1 MNEQLPDDVFEER
14 VRGAFRGAD
23 QPAMPASI
31 RMTVERVRADDRV
44 PAPGGTRRRVVI
56 AGLVG
61 VAALVAAVVGL
72 SLSSGTAPRI
82 LPSGLPV
89 SSGPSIT
96 PGPSVI
102 AASGVITTQPWAGT
116 FVPSA
121 IAAVDDTHLVL
132 VGATGD
138 GIGDG
143 VAAMSDDS
151 GRGWLVRRLG
161 VPALDGVTAAGSTIW
176 ATTTC
181 SADAPLGCEGRFVV
195 NTAGDTSWQLS
206 PTTGLWHPTLLN
218 PTHGWAVSP
227 LDLRAPSLLAVTAD
241 GGTTWT
247 RAKAPCRETAPGA
260 IAVEFGSAESGW
272 AACVG
277 DTSTGS
283 QAKEL
288 LGTSDAGATWSVL
301 SAVSQDD
308 TTAAIGSIPLSGQ
321 LGGISMRTG
330 GHGWLW
336 TDRGLYA
343 TADGGRTWTIAGW
356 ASSDFSTVVESAAF
370 VGDDA
375 GYAIIRD
382 SSLGFGLTVVRTA
395 DGGKTWVDLQS
406 WPLIVHQ
413 APSTSLKPEVTRSA
427 GFATASTGWA
437 LTDRGL
443 HLTNDGGQT
452 WQTAGPPVDYADG
465 APTGA
470 SFSDAQHGWV
480 ISQDTFTSALTL
492 WTTANDPSTWSRTTL
507 PQVPIPAEAMGDA
520 RIVRIDALH
529 AVIDVRG
536 GMPNGFLDGLLVTAD
551 GGATWTAPEM
561 RSATSGADGITG
573 DPAFVDPQTGWL
585 AGGAPGTRLWTTRD
599 GGDSWTLQHLAVPA
613 GFVENQG
620 GFVGGPRFFNRTTGV
635 LVRSYETDA
644 SSILV
649 IYTTSDGGRTWRPTT
664 GANPRASSFSFVTP
678 TDWIAWDSSNGRF
691 WRSIDSGKTWSE
703 PIDAIGLPADASPT
717 MTDPDHG
724 WTLSAPQRTI
734 YVTSNGGSTWAK
746 AGPFSAA
753 P

>member
-1 MNEQLPDDVFEER
+1 
-14 VRGAFRGAD
+14 
-23 QPAMPASI
+23 MPASI

-44 PAPGGTRRRVVI
+44 LALGRSRRQVVI

-72 SLSSGTAPRI
+72 SLSSGTRPPI
-82 LPSGLPV
+82 LPSGPPV
-89 SSGPSIT
+89 SSRPSVT
-96 PGPSVI
+96 PGPSAI
-102 AASGVITTQPWAGT
+102 ATSSVITTQPWAGN

-121 IAAVDDTHLVL
+121 IAAIDATHLVL

-138 GIGDG
+138 GAGDG
-143 VAAMSDDS
+143 VAAVSGDS
-151 GRGWLVRRLG
+151 GQGWLVRRLG
-161 VPALDGVTAAGSTIW
+161 VPALDGVAAAGSTIW

-181 SADAPLGCEGRFVV
+181 PADAPSGCEGRFVV
-195 NTAGDTSWQLS
+195 NTAGDTSWQLT
-206 PTTGLWHPTLLN
+206 PTTGLWHPTLLD
-218 PTHGWAVSP
+218 PSHGWAVSP
-227 LDLRAPSLLAVTAD
+227 PDLRAPSQFATSAD
-241 GGTTWT
+241 GGTSWT
-247 RAKAPCRETAPGA
+247 RATAPCRETAPGA
-260 IAVEFGSAESGW
+260 VAVEFGSADSGW

-277 DTSTGS
+277 DSSTGS

-301 SAVSQDD
+301 SAVSQSE
-308 TTAAIGSIPLSGQ
+308 TKAGIGSIPLSGQ
-321 LGGISMRTG
+321 LGGISMRIG

-356 ASSDFSTVVESAAF
+356 ASSDGSTVVESAVF
-370 VGDDA
+370 VGDGA
-375 GYAIIRD
+375 GYAVVRD

-395 DGGKTWVDLQS
+395 DGGKTWADLQS
-406 WPLIVHQ
+406 WPLIVHP
-413 APSTSLKPEVTRSA
+413 APSTSPSPEVIRSA
-427 GFATASTGWA
+427 GFATATTGWA

-443 HLTNDGGQT
+443 QLTSDGGQT

-465 APTGA
+465 APNGA

-480 ISQDTFTSALTL
+480 VSQDTFTSALTL

-520 RIVRIDALH
+520 RIVWIDAMH

-536 GMPNGFLDGLLVTAD
+536 GMPNGFLDGLLVTSD
-551 GGATWTAPEM
+551 GGATWTTRAM

-573 DPAFVDPQTGWL
+573 DPAFLDPKTGWL

-599 GGDSWTLQHLAVPA
+599 GGDSWTLQHLAVPT
-613 GFVENQG
+613 GYREDQG
-620 GFVGGPRFFNRTTGV
+620 GFFGAPRFFSPSDGV
-635 LVRSYETDA
+635 VARSYDNDA
-644 SSILV
+644 SSTLV
-649 IYTTSDGGRTWRPTT
+649 IDTTSDGGRTWRPTT
-664 GANPRASSFSFVTP
+664 GPNPPASSWSFVTP
-678 TDWIAWDSSNGRF
+678 TDWILWDSSNVRF
-691 WRSIDSGKTWSE
+691 WRSSDGGKTWSK

-717 MTDPDHG
+717 MIDPDHG
-724 WTLSAPQRTI
+724 WTLSTGDQPTI
-734 YVTSNGGSTWAK
+734 YVTANGGSTWAK
-746 AGPFSAA
+746 VGPFPTA